1 MASAAAH
8 SHNNTNLHNVRL
20 LPEGIKM
27 MEHVKIVNRWEV
39 SPPTP
44 VPPDTKVRSTTG
56 GKLHSPFK
64 TEVYVDDHGMI
75 RAQQSDEDES
85 ALIVSASLASDYV
98 RLFGRESK
106 TKHRS

>member
-1 MASAAAH
+1 
-8 SHNNTNLHNVRL
+8 
-20 LPEGIKM
+20 M
-27 MEHVKIVNRWEV
+27 MEHVKIVDRWEV
-39 SPPTP
+39 GPPTRI
-44 VPPDTKVRSTTG
+44 PPDTKVRSTTG

-64 TEVYVDDHGMI
+64 TEVYVDDHGMV